1 MPGSADAGNGI
12 GGTAD
17 KVKVL
22 ASCAIATSSITSS
35 HIVDGTIVD
44 GDINGSAAIALSKLA
59 SCPLARSGHTGTQT
73 ASTISDFDT
82 EVANNTAV
90 AANTAKTGI
99 TGGQASAIVANTA
112 KISYCST
119 ASTKLGT
126 IETSATADQT
136 AGEIKTAYESNACT
150 NALTDALSAEITAN
164 TAKISYSCAAST
176 AVAANTAKIS
186 YCSTA
191 STKLGT
197 IETSATA
204 DQSNAEIK
212 TAYEANSDTNALTDA
227 LSAEITA
234 NTAKT
239 GITGGQASAITAN
252 TAKISYCSTASTKLA
267 TIASCAN
274 NYTHSTNANLTGPI
288 TSVGNATAI
297 ASGAIAAAKI
307 TGPLTNVA
315 SHGLAASATTDA
327 TCAANIGSGTLP
339 LARLSSITKAQI
351 TNTERLENLIIAMSD
366 EETDLEVGTNKAVF
380 RVPYNFTITAIRASV
395 TTAPVGS
402 TIIVDVNE
410 SGTTILSTKL
420 SIDASEKTSTTA
432 ATAAVISD
440 TALASDA
447 EISLDIDQIGSSTA
461 GTGLKLTFIGYQ
473 T

>member
-99 TGGQASAIVANTA
+99 S
-112 KISYCST
+112 S
-119 ASTKLGT
+119 
-126 IETSATADQT
+126 
-136 AGEIKTAYESNACT
+136 
-150 NALTDALSAEITAN
+150 
-164 TAKISYSCAAST
+164 
-176 AVAANTAKIS
+176 
-186 YCSTA
+186 
-191 STKLGT
+191 
-197 IETSATA
+197 
-204 DQSNAEIK
+204 
-212 TAYEANSDTNALTDA
+212 
-227 LSAEITA
+227 
-234 NTAKT
+234 
-239 GITGGQASAITAN
+239 GQASAITAN

-351 TNTERLENLIIAMSD
+351 TNTERLENLIF
-366 EETDLEVGTNKAVF
+366 VK
-380 RVPYNFTITAIRASV
+380 
-395 TTAPVGS
+395 
-402 TIIVDVNE
+402 
-410 SGTTILSTKL
+410 
-420 SIDASEKTSTTA
+420 
-432 ATAAVISD
+432 
-440 TALASDA
+440 
-447 EISLDIDQIGSSTA
+447 
-461 GTGLKLTFIGYQ
+461 
-473 T
+473 